1 MKIKYILPVLIAA
14 LVFTG
19 CSKYGYVSLNYPLAP
34 EAYLPDEV
42 SSIAVVNRS
51 LTSEEDEDGKLIE
64 AITTAEVAGSDR
76 LASDECIKGV
86 SDGIIELK
94 DAELVIPGKLR
105 MYGTGTREVP
115 ELLDWDLV
123 AEICD
128 SEGAD
133 VLLVLETFDSNTD
146 LLLSAAT
153 EQISSIIATGTLKPS
168 APGRVNMNVAC
179 YWRLYDPLT
188 KRIPSRLYN
197 WFARQVSGIK
207 LHDFNC
213 GLKAYRNQVV
223 KSIEVYGDM
232 HRYIPL
238 LAKRAGFTKIGEK
251 VVQHQKRKYG
261 STKYGIKRFIVGY
274 LDLISIGFI
283 GRFGRR
289 PMHLFGTFG
298 TLMFLVGFFAAA
310 WLGGQK
316 IYYTIHSIPM
326 PRVTQSP
333 YFFLALTAMIIGTQ
347 LFLAGFLGELIT
359 RNSTVRNEYL
369 IDETINL

>member
-1 MKIKYILPVLIAA
+1 MIREE
-14 LVFTG
+14 
-19 CSKYGYVSLNYPLAP
+19 GY
-34 EAYLPDEV
+34 
-42 SSIAVVNRS
+42 
-51 LTSEEDEDGKLIE
+51 
-64 AITTAEVAGSDR
+64 
-76 LASDECIKGV
+76 
-86 SDGIIELK
+86 
-94 DAELVIPGKLR
+94 
-105 MYGTGTREVP
+105 
-115 ELLDWDLV
+115 DLV
-123 AEICD
+123 
-128 SEGAD
+128 SGW
-133 VLLVLETFDSNTD
+133 
-146 LLLSAAT
+146 
-153 EQISSIIATGTLKPS
+153 KKK
-168 APGRVNMNVAC
+168 R
-179 YWRLYDPLT
+179 YDPLT

-213 GLKAYRNQVV
+213 GLKAYRSQVV

-232 HRYIPL
+232 HRYIPF
-238 LAKRAGFTKIGEK
+238 LAKRAGFIKIGEK

-261 STKYGIKRFIVGY
+261 STKYGMKRFIVGY

-333 YFFLALTAMIIGTQ
+333 YFYLALTAMIIGTQ

>member
-1 MKIKYILPVLIAA
+1 MDISIVVPVYNEAESLGELREWIESILSVHSFNYEVIFVDDGSNDDSWKVIGELSGKHAEVKGIRFRRNYGKAAA
-14 LVFTG
+14 LHTG
-19 CSKYGYVSLNYPLAP
+19 FQSSSGEIVITLDADLQDSP
-34 EAYLPDEV
+34 E
-42 SSIAVVNRS
+42 
-51 LTSEEDEDGKLIE
+51 
-64 AITTAEVAGSDR
+64 
-76 LASDECIKGV
+76 
-86 SDGIIELK
+86 
-94 DAELVIPGKLR
+94 
-105 MYGTGTREVP
+105 EVP
-115 ELLDWDLV
+115 ELVRMIREEGYDLV
-123 AEICD
+123 
-128 SEGAD
+128 SGW
-133 VLLVLETFDSNTD
+133 
-146 LLLSAAT
+146 
-153 EQISSIIATGTLKPS
+153 KKK
-168 APGRVNMNVAC
+168 R
-179 YWRLYDPLT
+179 YDPLT
-188 KRIPSRLYN
+188 KRIPSRFYN

-232 HRYIPL
+232 HRYIPF

-261 STKYGIKRFIVGY
+261 VTKYGMKRFIVGY

-316 IYYTIHSIPM
+316 IYFTIHSTPM

-333 YFFLALTAMIIGTQ
+333 YFYLALTAMIIGTQ

-359 RNSTVRNEYL
+359 RNSTERNAYL

>member
-1 MKIKYILPVLIAA
+1 MDISIVVPVYNEEESLGELREWIESILSAHSFSYEVIFVDDGSNDASWKVIEELSGKYAAVKGIRFRRNYGKAAA
-14 LVFTG
+14 LHTG
-19 CSKYGYVSLNYPLAP
+19 FQSASGEIVITLDADLQDSP
-34 EAYLPDEV
+34 E
-42 SSIAVVNRS
+42 
-51 LTSEEDEDGKLIE
+51 
-64 AITTAEVAGSDR
+64 
-76 LASDECIKGV
+76 
-86 SDGIIELK
+86 
-94 DAELVIPGKLR
+94 
-105 MYGTGTREVP
+105 EVP
-115 ELLDWDLV
+115 ELVRMIREDGYDLV
-123 AEICD
+123 
-128 SEGAD
+128 SGW
-133 VLLVLETFDSNTD
+133 
-146 LLLSAAT
+146 
-153 EQISSIIATGTLKPS
+153 KKK
-168 APGRVNMNVAC
+168 R
-179 YWRLYDPLT
+179 YDPLT

-197 WFARQVSGIK
+197 WFARKVSGIK

-261 STKYGIKRFIVGY
+261 VTKYGMKRFIVGY

-298 TLMFLVGFFAAA
+298 TLLFLVGFFATA
-310 WLGGQK
+310 WLA
-316 IYYTIHSIPM
+316 IPM

-333 YFFLALTAMIIGTQ
+333 YFYLALTAMIIGTQ

-359 RNSTVRNEYL
+359 RNSTDRNAYL

>member
-1 MKIKYILPVLIAA
+1 MDISIVVPVYNEEESLGELRAWIESILSVHSLTYEVIFVDDVSNDGSWKVIEELSGKHAAIRGIRFRRNYGKAAA
-14 LVFTG
+14 LHTG
-19 CSKYGYVSLNYPLAP
+19 FQSSSGEVVVTLDADLQDSP
-34 EAYLPDEV
+34 EEIPELV
-42 SSIAVVNRS
+42 RMIR
-51 LTSEEDEDGKLIE
+51 EDG
-64 AITTAEVAGSDR
+64 
-76 LASDECIKGV
+76 
-86 SDGIIELK
+86 
-94 DAELVIPGKLR
+94 
-105 MYGTGTREVP
+105 Y
-115 ELLDWDLV
+115 DLV
-123 AEICD
+123 
-128 SEGAD
+128 SGW
-133 VLLVLETFDSNTD
+133 
-146 LLLSAAT
+146 
-153 EQISSIIATGTLKPS
+153 KKK
-168 APGRVNMNVAC
+168 R
-179 YWRLYDPLT
+179 YDPLT

-261 STKYGIKRFIVGY
+261 STKYGMKRFIVGY

-316 IYYTIHSIPM
+316 IHYTIHSIPM